1 MSKKTNDEY
10 IEEFLANGGKIQYI
24 EPGVR
29 GMPDEAYSA
38 WSRGKK
44 KKAGRTKTLLTD
56 SEVADQEA
64 KTAEILDDLKR
75 K

>member
-1 MSKKTNDEY
+1 MATKTNAEY
-10 IEEFLANGGKIQYI
+10 IEEFLANGGKIKYI
-24 EPGVR
+24 APGVR
-29 GMPDEAYSA
+29 GLSDEQQSA

-44 KKAGRTKTLLTD
+44 KKPTLLTD

-64 KTAEILDDLKR
+64 KTTEILEDLKR

>member
-1 MSKKTNDEY
+1 MAAKTNAEY
-10 IEEFLANGGKIQYI
+10 IEEFLANGGKIKYI

-29 GMPDEAYSA
+29 GLSDEQQSA

-44 KKAGRTKTLLTD
+44 KKKPTLLTD

-64 KTAEILDDLKR
+64 KTAEILEDLKR

>member
-1 MSKKTNDEY
+1 MAKTNQEY
-10 IEEFLANGGKIQYI
+10 IDEFLAKGGKIQYI

-29 GMPDEAYSA
+29 GLTDEQQSA

-44 KKAGRTKTLLTD
+44 KGFGAKKKTLLTD
-56 SEVADQEA
+56 AEIADQEA
-64 KTAEILDDLKR
+64 KTAEILEDLKR

>member
-1 MSKKTNDEY
+1 MSKKTNEEY

-29 GMPDEAYSA
+29 GIEDEAYSA
-38 WSRGKK
+38 WGKK
-44 KKAGRTKTLLTD
+44 KKAKAKKKILTD
-56 SEVADQEA
+56 AEIADEEA
-64 KTAEILDDLKR
+64 KAAELIEKVKR

>member
-1 MSKKTNDEY
+1 MPNKTNEDY
-10 IEEFLANGGKIQYI
+10 IAEFLANGGKIQYI

-29 GMPDEAYSA
+29 GLTDEQQSA
-38 WSRGKK
+38 WGRGRKK
-44 KKAGRTKTLLTD
+44 KKPTLLTD

-64 KTAEILDDLKR
+64 KTAEILEDLKR